1 MLFKIIFNSMEKH
14 YSKYSITDKNTRGK
28 LHYEDQSSYRTVFER
43 DYDRVIRSN
52 AFRRLQYKTQVLV
65 NHAGDHFRNRMTH
78 SLETASMARSLAS
91 NLNVNVKLAETIAL
105 CHDLGHSPF
114 GHAGEEE
121 LKKCMLPYGDFC
133 HNAHAI
139 KILTQIESPYYEF
152 NGLNLSWEI
161 LEGIAKH
168 NGPIVL
174 SQTATKTI
182 AKSIEDY
189 DKTHDLNL
197 NKYPSIESQ
206 ISSLAD
212 DISYSAHDMED
223 GIRANLFD
231 INKLVDGV
239 ELISKMAK
247 KIKNKYPDIE
257 NLKFLYEINRKMTE
271 FLFEDVLTTTKNNL
285 EKYRIDSIQDV
296 MNLDRS
302 VASFSDDVIRQLV
315 DLKKF
320 LMTNIYKHQNVYL
333 VSAKCKMIIKKL
345 FDLYM
350 NDTKCL
356 PVNWQ
361 IKIEDDSDLTKAI
374 IVCDYIACMTD
385 RYAIDMYQSFYNLN
399 FRNL

>member
-1 MLFKIIFNSMEKH
+1 MDDSNYAS
-14 YSKYSITDKNTRGK
+14 YSITPRNTKGK
-28 LHYEDQSSYRTVFER
+28 LYNEELSSYRTVFER

-52 AFRRLQYKTQVLV
+52 TFRRLQYKTQVLV

-139 KILTQIESPYYEF
+139 KILTQIESPYHGF
-152 NGLNLSWEI
+152 SGMNLSWEV

-168 NGPIVL
+168 NGPIA
-174 SQTATKTI
+174 SKIPKPI
-182 AKSIEDY
+182 ADY
-189 DKTHDLNL
+189 DKVHNLDLS
-197 NKYPSIESQ
+197 KYPSIESQ

-231 INKLVDGV
+231 INKLVDQV
-239 ELISKMAK
+239 EIISEIAK
-247 KIKNKYPDIE
+247 KIKTKYIDIE
-257 NLKFLYEINRKMTE
+257 NLKFLYEINRRMTE
-271 FLFEDVLTTTKNNL
+271 FLFEDVLKTTKDNL
-285 EKYRIDSIQDV
+285 TKYNITSVEDV
-296 MNLDRS
+296 MNIDKPL
-302 VASFSDDVIRQLV
+302 ASFSENVEKQLA

-320 LMTNIYKHQNVYL
+320 LMANIYKHQTVYL
-333 VSAKCKMIIKKL
+333 VSAKCKMIIRKL
-345 FDLYM
+345 FDLYI
-350 NDTKCL
+350 NDPKCL
-356 PVNWQ
+356 PLNWQ
-361 IKIEDDSDLTKAI
+361 KKIDDDSDLTRAT

-399 FRNL
+399 FKNL

>member
-1 MLFKIIFNSMEKH
+1 MDDSNYAS
-14 YSKYSITDKNTRGK
+14 YSITPRNTKGK
-28 LHYEDQSSYRTVFER
+28 LYNEELSSYRNVFER

-52 AFRRLQYKTQVLV
+52 TFRRLQYKTQVLV

-114 GHAGEEE
+114 GHAGEDE

-139 KILTQIESPYYEF
+139 KILTQIESPYHGF
-152 NGLNLSWEI
+152 SGLNLSWEV

-168 NGPIVL
+168 NGPITL
-174 SQTATKTI
+174 NIPKPI
-182 AKSIEDY
+182 ADY
-189 DKTHDLNL
+189 DKIHNLNL
-197 NKYPSIESQ
+197 SKYPSIESQ

-231 INKLVDGV
+231 INKLVDEV
-239 ELISKMAK
+239 EIISEIVK
-247 KIKNKYPDIE
+247 KIKTKYLDVE
-257 NLKFLYEINRKMTE
+257 NLKFLYEINRRMTE
-271 FLFEDVLTTTKNNL
+271 FLFEDVLKTTKDNL
-285 EKYRIDSIQDV
+285 TKYNITSVEDV
-296 MNLDRS
+296 MNIDKPL
-302 VASFSDDVIRQLV
+302 ASFSRSVEKQLA

-320 LMTNIYKHQNVYL
+320 LMANIYKHQTVYL
-333 VSAKCKMIIKKL
+333 VSAKCKMIIRKL
-345 FDLYM
+345 FDLYI
-350 NDTKCL
+350 NDPKCL
-356 PVNWQ
+356 PLEWQ
-361 IKIEDDSDLTKAI
+361 KKIDDNSDLTRAT

-399 FRNL
+399 FKNL

>member
-1 MLFKIIFNSMEKH
+1 MDNSN
-14 YSKYSITDKNTRGK
+14 YASYSITPQNTKGK
-28 LHYEDQSSYRTVFER
+28 LHNEDLSSYRTVFER

-52 AFRRLQYKTQVLV
+52 TFRRLQYKTQVLV

-114 GHAGEEE
+114 GHAGEDE
-121 LKKCMLPYGDFC
+121 LKKCMLPYADFC

-139 KILTQIESPYYEF
+139 KILTQIESPYHGF
-152 NGLNLSWEI
+152 SGLNLSWEV

-174 SQTATKTI
+174 NIPKPI
-182 AKSIEDY
+182 ADY
-189 DKTHDLNL
+189 DKIHNLDLA
-197 NKYPSIESQ
+197 KYPSIESQ

-231 INKLVDGV
+231 INKLIDEV
-239 ELISKMAK
+239 EIISEIAK
-247 KIKNKYPDIE
+247 KIKTKYLDVE
-257 NLKFLYEINRKMTE
+257 NLKFLYEINRRMTE
-271 FLFEDVLTTTKNNL
+271 FLFEDVLKTTKANIV
-285 EKYRIDSIQDV
+285 KYNISSVEDI
-296 MNLDRS
+296 MNLDKPL
-302 VASFSDDVIRQLV
+302 ASFSERVEKQLAE
-315 DLKKF
+315 LKKF
-320 LMTNIYKHQNVYL
+320 LMANIYKHQTVYL
-333 VSAKCKMIIKKL
+333 VSAKCKMIIRKL

-350 NDTKCL
+350 NDPKCL
-356 PVNWQ
+356 PLNWQ
-361 IKIEDDSDLTKAI
+361 KKIDNNSDLTRAT

-399 FRNL
+399 FKNL